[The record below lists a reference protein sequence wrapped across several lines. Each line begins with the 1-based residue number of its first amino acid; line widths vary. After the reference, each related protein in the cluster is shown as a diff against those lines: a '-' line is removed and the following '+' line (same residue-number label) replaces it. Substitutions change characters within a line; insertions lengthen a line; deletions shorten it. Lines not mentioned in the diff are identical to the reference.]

1 MGYHTQG
8 WLPEWHPEQ
17 ILSAKGCAWSPGEPP
32 EPPCSGE
39 ETFRCLPASLQALY
53 LKHRVL
59 PARSCLHPQQE
70 LPLRP
75 AGMLTWNPGAEE
87 VQKLPVF
94 GVHDGSFD
102 ELHHGLAAVFK
113 LGMAPQAEGPCQQ
126 DRVSRHRRAAG
137 CRRCT
142 LTHTGGVTAPQ
153 PPLQPHIGH
162 GKLEWQAMR
171 PQSRKAGLLAA
182 CTACFLHQG
191 AALALWSCSQTNT
204 VFQPSGIGGGGAKA
218 SLALQHLEVLTTP
231 KTCFS
236 LHSSVLLQ
244 WGRPPDRRNRS
255 AH

>member
-1 MGYHTQG
+1 
-8 WLPEWHPEQ
+8 
-17 ILSAKGCAWSPGEPP
+17 
-32 EPPCSGE
+32 
-39 ETFRCLPASLQALY
+39 
-53 LKHRVL
+53 
-59 PARSCLHPQQE
+59 
-70 LPLRP
+70 
-75 AGMLTWNPGAEE
+75 MLTWNPGAEE